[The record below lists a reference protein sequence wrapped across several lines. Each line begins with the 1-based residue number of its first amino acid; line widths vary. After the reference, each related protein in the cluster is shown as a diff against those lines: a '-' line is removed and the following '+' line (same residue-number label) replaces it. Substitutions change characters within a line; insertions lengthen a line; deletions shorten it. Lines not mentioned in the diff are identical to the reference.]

1 MSRLLFRAD
10 VNASL
15 TSMDVFIFTRDVAVV
30 LPTGWAPEVRRLP
43 LGCPS
48 GARSYSA
55 PYISTQQSRTGLH
68 AELKSTES
76 DSVVTEDLP
85 TGFKP

>member
-1 MSRLLFRAD
+1 MSRLLFRAE

-43 LGCPS
+43 RVPLR
-48 GARSYSA
+48 RSLLLSA
-55 PYISTQQSRTGLH
+55 
-68 AELKSTES
+68 
-76 DSVVTEDLP
+76 V
-85 TGFKP
+85 